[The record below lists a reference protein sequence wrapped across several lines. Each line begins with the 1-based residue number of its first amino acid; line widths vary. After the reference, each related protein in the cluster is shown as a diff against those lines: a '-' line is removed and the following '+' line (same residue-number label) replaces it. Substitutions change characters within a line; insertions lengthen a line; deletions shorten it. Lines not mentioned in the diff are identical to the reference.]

1 MGFCDRERMI
11 ELELQQLDRRYEKL
25 RTRSRQ
31 REAELLASLDSYGQQ
46 VPVVVVASE
55 AAGRNVRADRL
66 EA

>member
-1 MGFCDRERMI
+1 MI

-25 RTRSRQ
+25 RTTSRQ

-55 AAGRNVRADRL
+55 AAGRNVRADRQ
-66 EA
+66 EV